1 MKIGVVT
8 ARATDGHCKR
18 RPWQY
23 LLVLVGLVFCVG
35 FAVPD
40 VPIIPVQ
47 GASPH
52 DWNPKSFWFEPWGAS
67 GVHKG
72 IDIFAREGTTVRS
85 ATPGVVIYG
94 GRLGIGGNVVAVL
107 GPRWRIHYYAHLG
120 DGALRVPV
128 FVSRGEQ
135 IGQVGTTGNAAGK
148 PPHLHYS
155 VISILPLPWR
165 YSTAIQG
172 WQRMFYLDPGPQLR
186 TAD

>member
-1 MKIGVVT
+1 M
-8 ARATDGHCKR
+8 
-18 RPWQY
+18 
-23 LLVLVGLVFCVG
+23 
-35 FAVPD
+35 
-40 VPIIPVQ
+40 Q

-52 DWNPKSFWFEPWGAS
+52 DWNPKSFWFEPWGVS

-72 IDIFAREGTTVRS
+72 IDIFAREGTAVLS
-85 ATPGVVIYG
+85 ATPGVVVYW

-107 GPRWRIHYYAHLG
+107 GPRWRIHYYAHLAEG
-120 DGALRVPV
+120 VLRVPML
-128 FVSRGEQ
+128 VSRGEQ

-165 YSTAIQG
+165 YSKATRG
-172 WQRMFYLDPGPQLR
+172 WQRMFYLDPGSQLD